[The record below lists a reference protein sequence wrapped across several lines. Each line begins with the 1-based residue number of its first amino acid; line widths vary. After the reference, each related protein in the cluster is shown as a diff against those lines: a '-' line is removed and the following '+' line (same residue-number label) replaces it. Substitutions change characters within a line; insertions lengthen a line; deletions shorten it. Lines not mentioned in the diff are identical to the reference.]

1 MRLKDKVAIITGASS
16 GIGSACAFRFAQ
28 EGAKVVVADID
39 VTGGNE
45 IVTSVKRGGGE
56 AYFVQTD
63 VTKPEEIERMVDKT
77 VDRYRK
83 LDVLFNNA
91 GINPTGDVVNTTL
104 EEWDRVVSVNL
115 KGVFLG
121 CKYAIPLMIRGGGGS
136 ILNMGST
143 SGLEA
148 GPFPQAAYEA
158 TKAGVIALTKS
169 AAQDFASKNVRV
181 NCICPGGTLTPM
193 VKQILEKMVAKA
205 RDAYINVH
213 PMGRLAR
220 PEEIASLAVFLAS
233 DESSFVTGAA
243 IPIDGGRTTGIRLSL

>member
-1 MRLKDKVAIITGASS
+1 MRLNDKVAIITGASS
-16 GIGSACAFRFAQ
+16 GIGSACALRFAR
-28 EGAKVVVADID
+28 EGAKVVVADI
-39 VTGGNE
+39 VAKGGNQVVASVKTGGGKAHF
-45 IVTSVKRGGGE
+45 I
-56 AYFVQTD
+56 QTD
-63 VTKPEEIERMVDKT
+63 VTKPEEVERMVAKT
-77 VDRYRK
+77 VERYGR

-91 GINPTGDVVNTTL
+91 GVNPTGDVVSTSL
-104 EEWDRVVSVNL
+104 EDWDRVISVNL

-121 CKYAIPLMIRGGGGS
+121 CKYAIPAMIRSGGGS
-136 ILNMGST
+136 IMNMGST

-169 AAQDFASKNVRV
+169 AAQDFAGKNVRV

-193 VKQILEKMVAKA
+193 VKQILDKMDPKA

-233 DESSFVTGAA
+233 DESSFMTGAA
-243 IPIDGGRTTGIRLSL
+243 IPIDGGRTTGIRLPS

>member
-1 MRLKDKVAIITGASS
+1 MRLKDKVAIITGAAS
-16 GIGSACAFRFAQ
+16 GIGSACALRFAQ
-28 EGAKVVVADID
+28 EGAKVIVADID
-39 VTGGNE
+39 ATRGNE
-45 IVTSVKRGGGE
+45 VITSVKRGGGE
-56 AYFVQTD
+56 GYFIRTD
-63 VTKPEEIERMVDKT
+63 VTKPGEVEKMVEKT
-77 VDRYRK
+77 VDRHGK

-91 GINPTGDVVNTTL
+91 GINPTGDVVTTPVDD
-104 EEWDRVVSVNL
+104 WDRVVSVNL

-121 CKYAIPLMIRGGGGS
+121 CKYAIPVMIRSGGGS

-169 AAQDFASKNVRV
+169 AAQDFAAKNVRV

-193 VKQILEKMVAKA
+193 VKQILEKMDPKT
-205 RDAYINVH
+205 RDAYIKVH
-213 PMGRLAR
+213 PIGRLAR

-243 IPIDGGRTTGIRLSL
+243 ITIDGGRTTGIRLSL